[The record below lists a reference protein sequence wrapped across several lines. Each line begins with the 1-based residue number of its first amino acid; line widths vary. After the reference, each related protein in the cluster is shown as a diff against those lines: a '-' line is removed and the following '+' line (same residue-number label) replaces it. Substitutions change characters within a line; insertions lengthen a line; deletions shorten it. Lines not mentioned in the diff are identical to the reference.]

1 MEQALELFYLTS
13 QSTNSHHLQ
22 EEAVQNPSHFLISA
36 AQRITHAPERVGE
49 AGAPRP

>member
-22 EEAVQNPSHFLISA
+22 EEVVQNPSHFLISA
-36 AQRITHAPERVGE
+36 AQRITHAPERVEE